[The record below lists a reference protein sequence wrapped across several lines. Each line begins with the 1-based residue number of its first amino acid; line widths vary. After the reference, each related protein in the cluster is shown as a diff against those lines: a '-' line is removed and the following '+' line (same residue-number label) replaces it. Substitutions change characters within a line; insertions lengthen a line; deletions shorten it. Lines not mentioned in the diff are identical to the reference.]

1 MVFRDILNCLFYILK
16 NDFVQHDHFFFIDPE
31 REIIEEYFHLGY
43 KYDAIVNLMK
53 NRHNI
58 SMNLRT
64 LKRRLAKYNLSK
76 KNNETD
82 EEELKN
88 IIREEMQGSGCLS
101 GYRKMWHVLR
111 MKHHIHVP
119 RSLVARVLKDL
130 DPEASSLRKRKK
142 LKRRQYLSHGPNQ
155 CWHIDGKLVCLQNY
169 LSSYVRCALI
179 KVYPNPTHRTG
190 WKNVGQNHIPTAHF
204 SGLERGWEFNLSSA
218 LCALSILCLEYEM

>member
-1 MVFRDILNCLFYILK
+1 
-16 NDFVQHDHFFFIDPE
+16 
-31 REIIEEYFHLGY
+31 
-43 KYDAIVNLMK
+43 MK

-88 IIREEMQGSGCLS
+88 IIKEGMQGSGCLS

-155 CWHIDGKLVCLQNY
+155 CWHIDGKLISVFTKLFKLLCKMCTNQSLPQPHPQDRVEECGAESHMY
-169 LSSYVRCALI
+169 IC
-179 KVYPNPTHRTG
+179 
-190 WKNVGQNHIPTAHF
+190 TAHF
-204 SGLERGWEFNLSSA
+204 SGL
-218 LCALSILCLEYEM
+218 